1 MAEDTLVGEEEKLG
15 ERKLMFLEVMEDT
28 LLRPLNRED
37 LHWLWQVEQ
46 VRTIR
51 LVAALLLLAFHR
63 MIVSL

>member
-63 MIVSL
+63 MVVSL